1 MMLHVFAALTAL
13 FQPVAPAQ
21 PPSRLVLAS
30 VSASLDGLQ
39 RRVAVELIIEYAASA
54 VESAA
59 SLRIGTRVP
68 GGVVR
73 AIGLER
79 VPRQ

>member
-1 MMLHVFAALTAL
+1 MMLHGFAALPAL
-13 FQPVAPAQ
+13 FLSVAPAQ

-39 RRVAVELIIEYAASA
+39 GRLAVELIVEYAASA

-59 SLRIGTRVP
+59 SLRVGTRVP